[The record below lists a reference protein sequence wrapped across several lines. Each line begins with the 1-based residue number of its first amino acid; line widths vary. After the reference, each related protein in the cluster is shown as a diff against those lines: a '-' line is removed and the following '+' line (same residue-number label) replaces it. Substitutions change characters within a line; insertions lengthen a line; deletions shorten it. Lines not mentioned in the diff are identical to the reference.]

1 MAEIRYLLD
10 ETIETELQNLKSFN
24 GDGKER
30 SAAIDDIVALYKL
43 HIDEIKTEVDAEEKR
58 ERRSMERTRQ
68 ENERAD
74 HDREEAYKQRQLK
87 EQSIDRYVKVGIA
100 AAELIAPLIFYAVCL
115 RRPDPLVRQPSEI
128 CSIGSSRLQKV
139 DLASKR
145 WGSCEKHGLFVF
157 RRLCRVLYGEKA
169 KSSFCLS
176 TKNRKCCMIR
186 YGHDR
191 ISWR

>member
-10 ETIETELQNLKSFN
+10 ETIETEVQNLKSFN

-100 AAELIAPLIFYAVCL
+100 AAELIAPLIFYAVWM
-115 RRPDPLVRQPSEI
+115 RRGFKFEETGTF
-128 CSIGSSRLQKV
+128 GSTTFRN
-139 DLASKR
+139 
-145 WGSCEKHGLFVF
+145 LFNRF
-157 RRLCRVLYGEKA
+157 KPTA
-169 KSSFCLS
+169 K
-176 TKNRKCCMIR
+176 
-186 YGHDR
+186 G
-191 ISWR
+191 